1 MSSTPADEVVE
12 IENALLPLFKNGH
25 YEDME
30 AAANDFLKEVE
41 SRHPKMSNA
50 KVKSYLLTRR
60 GQAKYM
66 QVNYK
71 IDRAHRPTDG
81 KH

>member
-1 MSSTPADEVVE
+1 MSMTPAEEVVE
-12 IENALLPLFKNGH
+12 IENTLLPLFKNGH

-30 AAANDFLKEVE
+30 AAANDLLKEVE
-41 SRHPKMSNA
+41 SRQSKMSNA

-66 QVNYK
+66 QVSYK
-71 IDRAHRPTDG
+71 ADRPTETL
-81 KH
+81 KN

>member
-1 MSSTPADEVVE
+1 MTPAEEIVE
-12 IENALLPLFKNGH
+12 IESKLLPLFKNGH

-30 AAANDFLKEVE
+30 AAADDLLKEVE
-41 SRHPKMSNA
+41 SRQSNA

-71 IDRAHRPTDG
+71 V
-81 KH
+81 